1 MATKTGTGLGGLIVV
16 GLLVYGATQTEIGQQ
31 IITGL
36 GSIVDPAP
44 ADMLVPPDQVGR
56 VKECTPEALTRDK
69 RCKNLAIL
77 PVDAAKM
84 PNIALHTKLAW
95 AAGHPAL
102 LHRGEPGSG
111 TANRALACTAAIKAQ
126 LKPLS
131 CDEYPHASSQEG
143 GANASTAGVP
153 GGEQRI
159 QGGTVNATYTV
170 NNLQPGDE
178 FLVVILN
185 TAKIPAEFAKG

>member
-1 MATKTGTGLGGLIVV
+1 MATKTGSGLGGLILV
-16 GLLVYGATQTEIGQQ
+16 GALVALVATEPGQQ
-31 IITGL
+31 ILKDLGVTGEA
-36 GSIVDPAP
+36 AP
-44 ADMLVPPDQVGR
+44 ADMLVPPDQVDR
-56 VKECTPEALTRDK
+56 VKECTPEVLTKDK
-69 RCKNLAIL
+69 RCKNLAVL
-77 PVDAAKM
+77 PVDAARM

-102 LHRGEPGSG
+102 LHRGEVGSG
-111 TANRALACTAAIKAQ
+111 TANRALACTAAVKAQ
-126 LKPLS
+126 YKPNS

-153 GGEQRI
+153 AGEQRI
-159 QGGTVNATYTV
+159 QGGIVNATYST

-185 TAKIPAEFAKG
+185 TAKIPAEYAKG